1 MIFLKLA
8 NFLLNTADWFQQRSN
23 RSRNSQYA
31 GVVASDDSDS
41 DTDDVE
47 AQRSKD
53 RVTNN
58 NIGNEDD
65 PEVQTGLLCSLLIRI
80 GDSEWTAA
88 FIMFIVE
95 IILFFPR
102 TLSYARRYCWTR
114 LGKVGVNDIEHR
126 IDAAIGSGGHGKRI
140 V

>member
-1 MIFLKLA
+1 MELLA
-8 NFLLNTADWFQQRSN
+8 EAIEADE
-23 RSRNSQYA
+23 RN
-31 GVVASDDSDS
+31 D
-41 DTDDVE
+41 
-47 AQRSKD
+47 
-53 RVTNN
+53 
-58 NIGNEDD
+58 DD
-65 PEVQTGLLCSLLIRI
+65 PEVKTGMLCYLLIKI
-80 GDSEWTAA
+80 GDSRVTAA

-102 TLSYARRYCWTR
+102 TLSFARRYCWTR

>member
-1 MIFLKLA
+1 M
-8 NFLLNTADWFQQRSN
+8 
-23 RSRNSQYA
+23 
-31 GVVASDDSDS
+31 
-41 DTDDVE
+41 
-47 AQRSKD
+47 
-53 RVTNN
+53 
-58 NIGNEDD
+58 
-65 PEVQTGLLCSLLIRI
+65 CSLLIRI
-80 GDSEWTAA
+80 GDSPWTAA